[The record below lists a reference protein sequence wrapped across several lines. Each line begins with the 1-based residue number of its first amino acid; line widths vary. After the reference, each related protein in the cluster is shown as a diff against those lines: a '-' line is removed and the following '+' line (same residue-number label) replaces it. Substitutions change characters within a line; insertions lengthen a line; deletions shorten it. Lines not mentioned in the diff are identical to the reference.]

1 MTIKERI
8 QNLCKSHGI
17 SMNYL
22 ESELGFGKGYISKLG
37 KSTPNTNYIKKI
49 ADYFGVSVDYI
60 MNGADDSDKSVYYL
74 NDEAAAIAQ
83 EMYEDP
89 DMRTLFDM
97 KKNISPEIFET
108 HMRFMK
114 ELYNKEHPSDE

>member
-8 QNLCKSHGI
+8 QNLCKSHNI

-22 ESELGFGKGYISKLG
+22 EAELGFGKGYISKLG
-37 KSTPNTNYIKKI
+37 KSTPNTNNIKKI
-49 ADYFGVSVDYI
+49 ADYFGVSVDYV
-60 MNGADDSDKSVYYL
+60 MNGVDDSNKSVYYL

-108 HMRFMK
+108 HMKFMK
-114 ELYNKEHPSDE
+114 ELYNKEHPSD